1 MHLEEWI
8 AYGYYASEWVIRIVM
23 LIVVP
28 FRRSPD
34 AAKGWLL
41 LIFFQPWVGLVIY
54 FLIGRP
60 TLPRW
65 RLERVADMR
74 EKMQA
79 VRHRI
84 MQSPAIKLPKLD
96 PELSQPVRLATRLG
110 TLPPFDG
117 NQSELLPD
125 YIGAINR
132 LVADIDAARQH
143 VHLLYYIFA
152 DDAVTAPV
160 IAALGRAVARGVKCR
175 VLFDFLGSKR
185 WRDTVLAKL
194 TAAKVEVH
202 TTLPVGW
209 FRRSTGRIDLRNHR
223 KIAVIDGRIGYTGS
237 QNLVDPTFKPG
248 IVYQELVV
256 RVVGPVALAL
266 QGVFASDWYLETGE
280 LLDTLETFPDP
291 EAAGNGMVQALPSGP
306 TFSTRNT
313 QRLIV
318 SLIHAS
324 RHRVVLT
331 TPYFIPDAALEQALE
346 TAVKRGVEVHL
357 VVSKQRDQMLVGL
370 AQASYY
376 DSILER
382 GVHIHQYHEKFLH
395 AKHASFDDTIAL
407 IGSSNLDIRSFVLNN
422 EISLLFYDDGI
433 AKQLRVE
440 QERYFAG
447 SEELKLEVWRQRSR
461 LTRFAENMARLMSP
475 LL

>member
-1 MHLEEWI
+1 MPLEHLI

-23 LIVVP
+23 LVVVP
-28 FRRSPD
+28 FRRSPE

-41 LIFFQPWVGLVIY
+41 LIFFFPWVGLLLY

-60 TLPRW
+60 ALPRW
-65 RLERVADMR
+65 RMERVADMR

-84 MQSPAIKLPKLD
+84 LQSPVVKLPALD

-110 TLPPFDG
+110 NLPPMEG
-117 NQSELLPD
+117 NRGELLPD
-125 YIGAINR
+125 YLEAIAR
-132 LVADIDAARQH
+132 LVQDIDAAKHH

-152 DDAVTAPV
+152 DDSVTAPL
-160 IAALGRAVARGVKCR
+160 IAALGRAAGRGVKCR

-185 WRDTVLAKL
+185 WRDAVLAKL
-194 TAAKVEVH
+194 TAVGAEAH

-209 FRRSTGRIDLRNHR
+209 FKRRTGRIDLRNHR
-223 KIAVIDGRIGYTGS
+223 KIAVFDGRIAYTGS

-256 RVVGPVALAL
+256 RVVGPAAIEM
-266 QGVFASDWYLETGE
+266 QAVFVSDWYLETGE
-280 LLDTLETFPDP
+280 LLDAIEIFPDP
-291 EAAGNGMVQALPSGP
+291 ESAGDMMVQALPSGP
-306 TFSTRNT
+306 TFATENT

-324 RHRVVLT
+324 RKRVVLT

-357 VVSKQRDQMLVGL
+357 VVSRQRDQMLVGF

-376 DSILER
+376 DAILEM
-382 GVHIHQYHEKFLH
+382 GVHIHRYHEKFLH
-395 AKHASFDDTIAL
+395 AKHASFDDEIAL

-422 EISLLFYDDGI
+422 EISLLFYNETI
-433 AKQLRVE
+433 AKQLRAE

-447 SEELKLEVWRQRSR
+447 SEELTLAVWRERPR
-461 LTRFAENMARLMSP
+461 MTRFAENLARLMSP